1 MAKPNLPWQ
10 VILMVM
16 NLLLFLTIPQ
26 VWCSKSPA
34 PAINPAQKVER
45 KLIDFS
51 RRDSQPEAAFAIVAT
66 KNLFS
71 AKRHSDIGGNGD
83 DQEVDLDKS
92 LLQGI
97 IVVGQGRAALL
108 GSKDPQQND
117 KVEIIR
123 PGETWH
129 GYKVLEIG
137 PEAVVFKTK
146 EGEKRLHFPEPKAKE
161 GIVWLQ

>member
-1 MAKPNLPWQ
+1 VSKSNLLWQ
-10 VILMVM
+10 VILILL
-16 NLLLFLTIPQ
+16 NLLLFLAIPQ
-26 VWCSKSPA
+26 VWCSRAPA
-34 PAINPAQKVER
+34 PAINPAHTAVSKS
-45 KLIDFS
+45 IDLP
-51 RRDSQPEAAFAIVAT
+51 RRDSQPETAFAIVAT

-71 AKRHSDIGGNGD
+71 PKRHSENGGNEH
-83 DQEVDLDKS
+83 DQEVDLDKN

-108 GSKDPQQND
+108 GSTDPQQND

-123 PGETWH
+123 PGEIWH

-137 PEAVVFKTK
+137 PQVVIFKTK